1 MSDENEM
8 FDIMNILETLLKQSS
23 SAVIIACTKVFLDLT
38 KDNADLQSQVLGRLK
53 APLLTLMATGVP
65 ELGYTVLVHIR
76 LLLSRDSVVQLLSPD
91 SKQFFCRFNEPSYVK
106 TVKLEILRSC
116 LSGNND
122 ATACSPTK
130 A

>member
-1 MSDENEM
+1 M

-53 APLLTLMATGVP
+53 APLLTLMATGVA
-65 ELGYTVLVHIR
+65 ELGYTVLAHIR
-76 LLLSRDSVVQLLSPD
+76 
-91 SKQFFCRFNEPSYVK
+91 
-106 TVKLEILRSC
+106 
-116 LSGNND
+116 NND